1 LISLQTERF
10 NLERLSPERLSPERL
25 SPEHS
30 ETAESKRFFFKTSL
44 DLPLFVNEAVVTK
57 ALAEMFPGY
66 VPDVVALNSQN
77 NWMIME
83 DFGPVVSHEASLAD
97 RLEILRQ
104 FARIQR
110 ESVDKTEQ
118 LIALGLCDRRLEWML
133 NEIEPFLNKP
143 KIADSVTAEEAE
155 KLRALAQPLVAL
167 CRKLYEYGVPDT
179 IIHGDLHGSNVA
191 RNEKEPGKLLF
202 FDWTDAAVSHPFFD
216 MLLIYICKDP
226 AEQEAMRDLY
236 LAQWLDY
243 EPMERL
249 LELWQVAKVVAAVY
263 HGLSYI
269 YIGEGLEDW
278 AKTDMD
284 WAMPY
289 WLRKII
295 EYSEELNEKQ

>member
-1 LISLQTERF
+1 
-10 NLERLSPERLSPERL
+10 
-25 SPEHS
+25 
-30 ETAESKRFFFKTSL
+30 
-44 DLPLFVNEAVVTK
+44 
-57 ALAEMFPGY
+57 
-66 VPDVVALNSQN
+66 
-77 NWMIME
+77 
-83 DFGPVVSHEASLAD
+83 LAD

-155 KLRALAQPLVAL
+155 KLRALAQPLAAL

-249 LELWQVAKVVAAVY
+249 LELWKMAKVVAAVY

-269 YIGEGLEDW
+269 YIIDGLEDW
-278 AKTDMD
+278 AKADMD
-284 WAMPY
+284 WAMPF
-289 WLRKII
+289 WLRKIL
-295 EYSEELNEKQ
+295 EYSEDVYEKK